1 MLNIFKKNTTTKEEL
16 TPNFEIELIAAVLAY
31 EIARSDGVITDKESE
46 LLVSEIKKISAK
58 VQKNEEEILLLIEK
72 YSNDSISFYEFVEDI
87 NKSFSKEEKKSL
99 IEFLWNIA
107 YADSRLDIDEERY
120 IRRIADL
127 IRVKDMDVLKL
138 KDKAK
143 K

>member
-99 IEFLWNIA
+99 IEFLWDIA